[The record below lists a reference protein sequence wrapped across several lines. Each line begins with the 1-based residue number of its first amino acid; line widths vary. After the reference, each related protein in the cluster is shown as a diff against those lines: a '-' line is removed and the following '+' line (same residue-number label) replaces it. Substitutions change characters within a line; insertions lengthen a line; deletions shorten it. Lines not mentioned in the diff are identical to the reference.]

1 MILFLKL
8 RTFFTTLAEF
18 IIGMDLKRNQAR
30 LLSLIFVVSL
40 SLSLSAKN
48 PEYRILRDEGKGT
61 GIISQ
66 FGTNFGFFMPE
77 TGGYLLTGIICGEK
91 SIWLHEAAK
100 LKVEN
105 LNNGWKVIISDPII
119 GKGNVTMTV
128 LPLSSSNGLVMEIT
142 GKNTPDNLN
151 FLWTYG
157 GCTARNDSSE
167 KKFFLKPD
175 QCLYNIFS
183 DEINAFTVY
192 YGQSMKLKVVMGL
205 GPLETVTKLTDAYKL
220 SSPLTLWN
228 SDKKS
233 DATVISATNK
243 LIAGNKYYYS
253 IYRQNQEADYIYQ
266 MLPDLFLKE
275 LTNKKTK
282 KNEEN
287 RGSSGFGPDFHF

>member
-1 MILFLKL
+1 MILCK
-8 RTFFTTLAEF
+8 
-18 IIGMDLKRNQAR
+18 QAR

-48 PEYRILRDEGKGT
+48 PEFRILRDEGKGT

-66 FGTNFGFFMPE
+66 YGTNFGFFMPE

-91 SIWLHEAAK
+91 SIWLHEASK

-105 LNNGWKVIISDPII
+105 LHNGWKVVVSDPII
-119 GKGNVTMTV
+119 GKGNITMTV
-128 LPLSSSNGLVMEIT
+128 LPLSSSNGLVLEVT
-142 GKNTPDNLN
+142 SKNIPDSLD

-157 GCTARNDSSE
+157 GCSARNDLSE
-167 KKFFLKPD
+167 KKVFLKPE

-192 YGQSMKLKVVMGL
+192 FGQSMKLKVMMGL
-205 GPLETVTKLTDAYKL
+205 GPLETVTKLTDAHRMT
-220 SSPLTLWN
+220 SPLALWK
-228 SDKKS
+228 SDKKT
-233 DATVISATNK
+233 DAPVLSAKNK

-253 IYRQNQEADYIYQ
+253 IYRQNQEADYMYQ
-266 MLPDLFLKE
+266 MLPDLFKKE

>member
-1 MILFLKL
+1 MKLF
-8 RTFFTTLAEF
+8 
-18 IIGMDLKRNQAR
+18 
-30 LLSLIFVVSL
+30 SLIFVVSL
-40 SLSLSAKN
+40 SFSLSAKN
-48 PEYRILRDEGKGT
+48 PEFRILRDEGKGT

-66 FGTNFGFFMPE
+66 YGTNFGFFMPE

-100 LKVEN
+100 LKVEK

-128 LPLSSSNGLVMEIT
+128 LPLSSSNGLVLEVT
-142 GKNTPDNLN
+142 GKNTSDNLD

-157 GCTARNDSSE
+157 GCSARNDSSE
-167 KKFFLKPD
+167 KKVFLKPE

-192 YGQSMKLKVVMGL
+192 YGQSMKLKVIMGL

-220 SSPLTLWN
+220 SSPLALWN
-228 SDKKS
+228 SDKKT
-233 DATVISATNK
+233 DATVISASNK